1 MMKVA
6 QAYNLSL
13 PQKTSKHFPSTFVLM
28 VLDENLSHQI
38 LESSP
43 PNYTRKSISI
53 RALHIIWITWCEI
66 WFQNTTFHFI
76 WRFYGIDFLVT
87 IYNSGLCN
95 CGLFQNPLV
104 PFLIK
109 EHIFF
114 HISGQNWITSTSK
127 CITFQI
133 RMWIV
138 VDTTTI
144 QKYCCLS
151 YFDS

>member
-53 RALHIIWITWCEI
+53 RALHIIWQMKWNVVFWNVLWQCS
-66 WFQNTTFHFI
+66 
-76 WRFYGIDFLVT
+76 IDFLVT